1 MFRRIFASL
10 VGVSAALAMTSSVL
24 AAPIPKLQSGS
35 KVFIAPMA
43 GFETYFRAATKAA
56 TLPLVFVRTRAE
68 ADYEITGL
76 TKQVPSDEAE
86 NVADFRTTRQE
97 TAVRITRIDSG
108 EEVFRH
114 SVRTLVRS
122 PNDEDCPLDDA
133 QPNAE
138 PAARPRE
145 RNGCSAVR
153 ASLARC
159 AGRTNTMTFLDRR
172 PRNED
177 LFGPRGRRL
186 LATSCIQRIGVQR
199 YVNRGGVGST

>member
-10 VGVSAALAMTSSVL
+10 VGVSAVLAMTISVL
-24 AAPIPKLQSGS
+24 AAAPIPKLRSGS

-68 ADYEITGL
+68 ADYEITGI

-97 TAVRITRIDSG
+97 TAVRVTRIDSG

-122 PNDEDCPLDDA
+122 PNEEARIVHWTTRSPT
-133 QPNAE
+133 PN
-138 PAARPRE
+138 
-145 RNGCSAVR
+145 
-153 ASLARC
+153 
-159 AGRTNTMTFLDRR
+159 
-172 PRNED
+172 
-177 LFGPRGRRL
+177 RL
-186 LATSCIQRIGVQR
+186 LAIGQETAARRCVQALQ
-199 YVNRGGVGST
+199 GALVGN

>member
-1 MFRRIFASL
+1 MFRRFFASL
-10 VGVSAALAMTSSVL
+10 VGVSAALAMTSSVW

-43 GFETYFRAATKAA
+43 GFETYFLAATKAA

-68 ADYEITGL
+68 ADYEVTGI

-97 TAVRITRIDSG
+97 TAVRVTRIDSG

-122 PNDEDCPLDDA
+122 PNEEA
-133 QPNAE
+133 RIVHWTTRSQTPN
-138 PAARPRE
+138 
-145 RNGCSAVR
+145 
-153 ASLARC
+153 
-159 AGRTNTMTFLDRR
+159 
-172 PRNED
+172 
-177 LFGPRGRRL
+177 RL
-186 LATSCIQRIGVQR
+186 LAIGKETAARRCVQALQ
-199 YVNRGGVGST
+199 GALVGN

>member
-10 VGVSAALAMTSSVL
+10 VGVSAVLAMTISVL
-24 AAPIPKLQSGS
+24 AAAPIPKLPSGS
-35 KVFIAPMA
+35 KVFIAPMV

-68 ADYEITGL
+68 ADYEITGI

-97 TAVRITRIDSG
+97 TAVRVTKIDSG

-122 PNDEDCPLDDA
+122 PNEEA
-133 QPNAE
+133 RIVHWTTRSQTPN
-138 PAARPRE
+138 
-145 RNGCSAVR
+145 
-153 ASLARC
+153 
-159 AGRTNTMTFLDRR
+159 
-172 PRNED
+172 
-177 LFGPRGRRL
+177 RL
-186 LATSCIQRIGVQR
+186 LAIGKETAAQRCVQALQ
-199 YVNRGGVGST
+199 GALVGN

>member
-24 AAPIPKLQSGS
+24 AAPIPKLQPGS

-97 TAVRITRIDSG
+97 TAVRITRIESG

-122 PNDEDCPLDDA
+122 PNEEMRIVHWTTRS
-133 QPNAE
+133 QTPN
-138 PAARPRE
+138 
-145 RNGCSAVR
+145 
-153 ASLARC
+153 
-159 AGRTNTMTFLDRR
+159 
-172 PRNED
+172 
-177 LFGPRGRRL
+177 RL
-186 LATSCIQRIGVQR
+186 LAIGKETAAQRCVQALQ
-199 YVNRGGVGST
+199 GALVGN